1 MIRFL
6 IALALL
12 PVVLACST
20 AHNDFREQAADVVDG
35 FLEAVVAGDA
45 DKAASYALIEG
56 DSKYFVVFTEML
68 AAGELVV
75 REAELLHL
83 GEIRPDS
90 APHGMDR
97 LTARI
102 AARITRFGEDLPRSE
117 YDLGLVGEG
126 REWHIKDVPDA
137 FTNYSR

>member
-1 MIRFL
+1 MIRAL

-20 AHNDFREQAADVVDG
+20 AHDDFREQAADVVDG

-75 REAELLHL
+75 HEAELLHL
-83 GEIRPDS
+83 GEIS
-90 APHGMDR
+90 EGAAPHDMDR

-102 AARITRFGEDLPRSE
+102 DARITRFGVELHRSE
-117 YDLGLVGEG
+117 YDLGLVGEE
-126 REWHIKDVPDA
+126 RKWYIKDVPDD
-137 FTNYSR
+137 FTDYSQ